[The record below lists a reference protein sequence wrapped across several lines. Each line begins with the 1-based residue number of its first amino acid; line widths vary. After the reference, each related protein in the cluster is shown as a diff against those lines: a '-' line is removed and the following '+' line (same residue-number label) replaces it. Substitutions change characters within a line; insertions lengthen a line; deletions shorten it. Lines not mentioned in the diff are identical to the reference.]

1 MLTFEEIK
9 EMAKKFAMERA
20 KTNNVDV
27 WYIRKLGDWYYFL
40 YKQSG
45 LPKWTGFPM
54 GLRISIKGNIEVIV
68 DITIRYRMMHDK
80 KAVLI

>member
-1 MLTFEEIK
+1 MLTFEQINEI
-9 EMAKKFAMERA
+9 AKKYAIERA
-20 KTNNVDV
+20 KTDNVNV

-54 GLRISIKGNIEVIV
+54 GLRISIKGDIERIN
-68 DITIRYRMMHDK
+68 DTIIRTRMMNDK
-80 KAVLI
+80 EAVLI